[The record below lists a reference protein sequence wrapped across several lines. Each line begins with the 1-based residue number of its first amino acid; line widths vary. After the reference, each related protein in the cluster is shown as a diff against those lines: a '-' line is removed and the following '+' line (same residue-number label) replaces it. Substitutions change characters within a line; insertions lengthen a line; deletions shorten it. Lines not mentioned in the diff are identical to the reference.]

1 MHVARRQSAGC
12 AANRPVKHDPDRP
25 LLMQVKLQLP
35 DLIILQRDAMVRRRA
50 RPAAISRQYMVDG
63 GALGGGGGGGVGFPR
78 RRVRLVMRARRR
90 LCCLGAALIVQR
102 RVLAWLQAPIG
113 RSTGSRTVTIPRHKL
128 KIPNLHCKCE
138 ERNQRSP
145 LGSPVSRQGGSGSGS
160 GMLARGGVA
169 AVLAASAVLSARF
182 LCSSSSSSSTLHRPF
197 HGGLSHH

>member
-1 MHVARRQSAGC
+1 MLLTVCDFLFKQFNLCNQFLCLSWEMHVARRQSAGC

-35 DLIILQRDAMVRRRA
+35 DIILQRDAMVRRRA

-63 GALGGGGGGGVGFPR
+63 GALGGGGGGGGVGFPR

-113 RSTGSRTVTIPRHKL
+113 RST
-128 KIPNLHCKCE
+128 
-138 ERNQRSP
+138 
-145 LGSPVSRQGGSGSGS
+145 LGSPVSRQGGS

-182 LCSSSSSSSTLHRPF
+182 LCSSSSSSSSTLHRPF

>member
-1 MHVARRQSAGC
+1 
-12 AANRPVKHDPDRP
+12 
-25 LLMQVKLQLP
+25 
-35 DLIILQRDAMVRRRA
+35 MVRRRA

-63 GALGGGGGGGVGFPR
+63 GALGGGGGGGGVGFPR

-145 LGSPVSRQGGSGSGS
+145 LGSPVSRQGGSG
-160 GMLARGGVA
+160 MLARGGVA

-182 LCSSSSSSSTLHRPF
+182 LCSSSSSSSSTLRRPF

>member
-1 MHVARRQSAGC
+1 MLLTVCDFLFKQFNLCNQFLCLSWEMHVARRQSAGC

-35 DLIILQRDAMVRRRA
+35 DIILQRDAMVRRRA

-113 RSTGSRTVTIPRHKL
+113 RST
-128 KIPNLHCKCE
+128 
-138 ERNQRSP
+138 